1 VLPKKIGFIFNAAS
15 WSYEGFTK
23 EKKARLSAQAVAIR
37 ATGINSFLELFM
49 LKKLERLEF
58 KRC

>member
-1 VLPKKIGFIFNAAS
+1 MLLLGRMK
-15 WSYEGFTK
+15 GFTK
-23 EKKARLSAQAVAIR
+23 VKNTRLSAQAVAIR